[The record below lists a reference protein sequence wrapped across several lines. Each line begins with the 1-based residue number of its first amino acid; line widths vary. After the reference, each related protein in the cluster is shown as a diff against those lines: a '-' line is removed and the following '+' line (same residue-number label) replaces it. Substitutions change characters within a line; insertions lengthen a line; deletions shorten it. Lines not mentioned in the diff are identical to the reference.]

1 MPAGGRG
8 KAVHD
13 KALQR
18 HIQDHVEIVVSD
30 SAANEVMAANIGR
43 GWRQEPIGNAEALTP
58 TWSSLAV
65 TVLTGFGGR
74 RSCIIIYSNNS
85 FFNSKNS

>member
-1 MPAGGRG
+1 RG

-18 HIQDHVEIVVSD
+18 HIQDHVAIVVSD
-30 SAANEVMAANIGR
+30 SAANEVMAANSGR

-58 TWSSLAV
+58 NL
-65 TVLTGFGGR
+65 VLIGRDCAHGFR
-74 RSCIIIYSNNS
+74 RTAFLYQNL
-85 FFNSKNS
+85 FQ